1 MASPST
7 TPTAALELGSWSVE
21 SQSFTIEYSPRV
33 LEEIRAE
40 AVDGLLR
47 IRRGGIEVGGVLFG
61 VRKAKRIRI
70 LDRRAFRCEYAQG
83 PSFLLSENDE
93 TALDT
98 LITSTTADPGLSGL
112 EAVGW
117 YHSHTR
123 SAVFL
128 SE

>member
-7 TPTAALELGSWSVE
+7 TPTAALELASWSVE

-61 VRKAKRIRI
+61 VRKGKRTP
-70 LDRRAFRCEYAQG
+70 LLPRRAFRGECAQG
-83 PSFLLSENDE
+83 PSFLPWGNDE
-93 TALDT
+93 RAFDS
-98 LITSTTADPGLSGL
+98 LIPTPTADPGLSGL

-117 YHSHTR
+117 YHSH
-123 SAVFL
+123 
-128 SE
+128 